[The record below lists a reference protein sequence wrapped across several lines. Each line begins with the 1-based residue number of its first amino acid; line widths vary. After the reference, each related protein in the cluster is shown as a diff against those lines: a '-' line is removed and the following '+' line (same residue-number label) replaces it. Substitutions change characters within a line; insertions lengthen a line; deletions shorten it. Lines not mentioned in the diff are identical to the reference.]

1 MLASMIRVLSIL
13 AVFVA
18 LFFVSAPAF
27 ADACNSIARAE
38 AAKRPN
44 MTLFNVRSVINNN
57 GQLVC
62 VSISTDEIQVRL
74 LSTDMQP
81 GDNRLVFSID
91 TDTYVVRK
99 TFFGR

>member
-44 MTLFNVRSVINNN
+44 MTLLNVRSVINNN

-62 VSISTDEIQVRL
+62 VVTARIVPKDGSPPR
-74 LSTDMQP
+74 
-81 GDNRLVFSID
+81 
-91 TDTYVVRK
+91 VVTRK
-99 TFFGR
+99 FKP